1 MIEEDFLSNENS
13 TVLYKVIKK
22 HINDQSG
29 EDINVYKSLNIPN
42 RIRGVM
48 IKIFETTD
56 IETLSGNTERDVI
69 TLNKRVIRACVT
81 GFLQMIEAAKRNPRF
96 RMNRI
101 DSRPVDTQDID
112 THDNIN
118 NQFEKLSQERNFNQ
132 ANNPSNT
139 PEFKED
145 IDNSKF
151 ENPTVLFEEL
161 EKKRNQETKRL
172 NANKNTEGDEPNSPL
187 TTPDNIHPSTIS
199 SGKVNQPISAKPFS
213 DETDQVINKTSNK
226 TEPGGLQEEYLDG
239 LQQFSEQKKTY
250 ENREQAFQTRLKKL
264 QETREA
270 NFKNN
275 LLDTDQVQNNS
286 SNMEIDENL
295 IRTND
300 LRENSIYEQRNQMDS
315 AINTSRN
322 IYDVDPKQIF
332 KTRGDTESQD
342 VLPQISNS
350 NLRPSNYNQPELI
363 NKPDELPPKYRDY
376 RIPGDVAK
384 YTNHILVINA
394 YDRRWYGEWSKSE
407 DGGDILSTNLNHNR
421 YQFSIKFSP
430 DSDENSM
437 ASIKRNFKNVV
448 NIEIIDIILS
458 AHDNPTY
465 IGEPNINAVSTNK
478 MDNQNYT
485 NPLEDDVFI
494 HEDIDD
500 EGEEDNNNQVDIDND
515 DDDGFFTMEMNEG
528 ENEMG
533 TGANNFSDTQDF
545 RKNNFNN
552 YLEDTK
558 FNPVKIS
565 IINNEE
571 DDSDDT
577 DNSSLFLSDT
587 YMEGEGGY
595 GILAKPAENYAEYSE
610 DQNIRDSRARSN
622 SIRLIDSM
630 CYYIYQSSNILKT
643 YITGNSKDIEN
654 SEKYNKF
661 KKYINKKIFYY

>member
-1 MIEEDFLSNENS
+1 MIEDDFLSNENS

-315 AINTSRN
+315 ITNASRN

-515 DDDGFFTMEMNEG
+515 DDDDDDEPIHLDL
-528 ENEMG
+528 
-533 TGANNFSDTQDF
+533 ATQDIITQHSKKKENCPTPQHVLPYTNLNLQNYPYLLF
-545 RKNNFNN
+545 NIHEYAGDVYSTNITNKNSFTILVIAKHFFQWKNDNFLPKMSGFYFAHY
-552 YLEDTK
+552 YL
-558 FNPVKIS
+558 
-565 IINNEE
+565 
-571 DDSDDT
+571 
-577 DNSSLFLSDT
+577 
-587 YMEGEGGY
+587 ME
-595 GILAKPAENYAEYSE
+595 LVV
-610 DQNIRDSRARSN
+610 
-622 SIRLIDSM
+622 
-630 CYYIYQSSNILKT
+630 
-643 YITGNSKDIEN
+643 
-654 SEKYNKF
+654 
-661 KKYINKKIFYY
+661 